1 MFSLLLALIA
11 CVPDGAD
18 HPETAETAPP
28 DDIAHDSETDSLSG
42 ESGGDSSHS
51 GETDTH
57 SGETDSHTGE
67 TGESGDTNHTGD
79 TSGPTSPPA
88 VILFIGDGMG
98 FEHVAGGG
106 VYLTGAAGSL
116 SMETL
121 PYQGR
126 IRSSSLSGIT
136 DSAAA
141 ATTYASGYKTYN
153 SRLGLDGDGEEV
165 ENLVEVARALGMS
178 TGVVT
183 TDTVT
188 GATPSGFL
196 VHVRGRG
203 DTVEIA
209 EQEVASPPDVLMGG
223 GSDFLVPLLDT
234 SVVQLVTDADGLAAS
249 VIDSRPFFGL
259 FAGNTFPWLAEGYTT
274 QPSLATMTDA
284 ALTRL
289 DTNPEGFFLMVE
301 GARIDH
307 ASHGRHEDFV
317 HVETVGFDDAVAAAM
332 AWAEGRDNVTIIVTA
347 DHECGGMTVEHT
359 GTAGEIPTT
368 TWRWS
373 QHTNVDPPVFAM
385 GDRASVFDGARS
397 DSRLVHEVLIASLE
411 QRDVGDLEPIFIPD
425 GWFEDLGDPD
435 VIQTLDTD
443 YGAGLNQLDGL
454 VAYSDE
460 EGLRFGVSGVFERDQ
475 NTVVLLLDVD
485 FGEGT
490 GLGGVG
496 AAEADTDGT
505 IEALLSSMSLDVDLD
520 GLGFDL
526 ALLSIGANE
535 VDIEDLGEEAGLRGL
550 REPWATDADWW
561 WLNAAV
567 NVDDGNVA
575 VGGVEALDA
584 GATGTTEGGLEFWV
598 PWDAIYPDGLP
609 GLASQ
614 VAVVA
619 VLVNTTGE
627 YASDQALPPLAA
639 APSSGAAPIA
649 ITSALVMDLD
659 DLGVMVGDPLVSD

>member
-18 HPETAETAPP
+18 KPETAETAPP
-28 DDIAHDSETDSLSG
+28 DDSAHDSVTDSHSG

-67 TGESGDTNHTGD
+67 TGETSDTNHTGD
-79 TSGPTSPPA
+79 TSGPSSPPA

-307 ASHGRHEDFV
+307 ASHGR
-317 HVETVGFDDAVAAAM
+317 
-332 AWAEGRDNVTIIVTA
+332 
-347 DHECGGMTVEHT
+347 
-359 GTAGEIPTT
+359 P
-368 TWRWS
+368 
-373 QHTNVDPPVFAM
+373 
-385 GDRASVFDGARS
+385 
-397 DSRLVHEVLIASLE
+397 
-411 QRDVGDLEPIFIPD
+411 
-425 GWFEDLGDPD
+425 
-435 VIQTLDTD
+435 
-443 YGAGLNQLDGL
+443 
-454 VAYSDE
+454 
-460 EGLRFGVSGVFERDQ
+460 
-475 NTVVLLLDVD
+475 
-485 FGEGT
+485 
-490 GLGGVG
+490 
-496 AAEADTDGT
+496 
-505 IEALLSSMSLDVDLD
+505 
-520 GLGFDL
+520 
-526 ALLSIGANE
+526 
-535 VDIEDLGEEAGLRGL
+535 
-550 REPWATDADWW
+550 AT
-561 WLNAAV
+561 
-567 NVDDGNVA
+567 
-575 VGGVEALDA
+575 
-584 GATGTTEGGLEFWV
+584 
-598 PWDAIYPDGLP
+598 PC
-609 GLASQ
+609 GLARACST
-614 VAVVA
+614 ARA
-619 VLVNTTGE
+619 RT
-627 YASDQALPPLAA
+627 AA
-639 APSSGAAPIA
+639 WCTRS
-649 ITSALVMDLD
+649 
-659 DLGVMVGDPLVSD
+659 